1 MTVSNPR
8 RDDMRA
14 SPSAGNEPVLLQRL
28 REGDD
33 AAFGELFELHATAV
47 RRLALGMASDRSEAE
62 DITAETF
69 FRVLQALRR
78 GAGPRDNV
86 RAYLLTVARRVCWEW
101 HGARRDVPVTDD
113 ELTTRA
119 GAGTDSQARA
129 AEHNLI
135 TRAFSSL
142 PERWRTVLWQTEVE
156 GEQPAVVAPHFGL
169 SPNATAALARRAR
182 LGLRAAYLQ
191 AHLAVHRSS
200 DGCRTVM
207 EKLGGYTAGSVTG
220 AEARKIRAHL
230 IICSTCRSTHDE
242 LRDVCSTLRA
252 HAGLVVLL
260 VPASALA
267 FGTTAG
273 AGAGI
278 GSVGSAGSAMGA
290 AMGAGTASGVAAAGG
305 ASSFAL
311 AVGTK
316 VKVGLALA
324 STAAA
329 GAFGVAVGPVVDSG
343 PNQTIGLPGR
353 GNSAE
358 LRLAPSD
365 TSTVPATS
373 EVAGTGWR
381 VPESIASQTMI
392 VPPPEPVDQEPVN
405 EYRAPRDVERPGGGP
420 GGTEQGRTVI
430 GGHEL
435 PGTSSAPENRDDQ
448 ESEPRIDMPG
458 ESSDTRV
465 LDTST
470 SAGDTSTSPHE
481 TSTSGDETPLLP
493 TDSDETGPSDEPG
506 NDTEQSRPDA
516 RANDDDRIRDERDAG
531 DDTDRETGTG
541 PGADA
546 ESDADSGD
554 GTTETPAEST
564 APGAAGPDDTS
575 DRSDID
581 GAGSE
586 ATDSEAAGSEAAGS
600 DDANAAGDANAAD
613 SGQARSDLGSGGRA
627 DAPAAAAPGSA
638 SMDAN
643 QSILRIVIEYSTSD
657 GGMRVFRMG
666 LNG

>member
-14 SPSAGNEPVLLQRL
+14 APSAADEPALLQRL

-33 AAFGELFELHATAV
+33 AAFGELFELHAVAV

-78 GAGPRDNV
+78 GSGPRDNV

-101 HGARRDVPVTDD
+101 HGARRDVPVSDD

-119 GAGTDSQARA
+119 GAGADSQARA

-135 TRAFSSL
+135 SRAFSSL
-142 PERWRTVLWQTEVE
+142 PERWRSVLWQTEVE

-230 IICSTCRSTHDE
+230 IICPTCRSTHDE

-252 HAGLVVLL
+252 HAGVVVLL

-267 FGTTAG
+267 FGSG
-273 AGAGI
+273 AGAGMSSLGSI
-278 GSVGSAGSAMGA
+278 GSSLSTAGAAGSAGAAGAVGSVGS
-290 AMGAGTASGVAAAGG
+290 GTAGG
-305 ASSFAL
+305 FAM
-311 AVGTK
+311 AVGAK
-316 VKVGLALA
+316 AKIGLALA

-329 GAFGVAVGPVVDSG
+329 GAFGVAVGPVVDNG
-343 PNQTIGLPGR
+343 PTQTIGLPG
-353 GNSAE
+353 GGTAE
-358 LRLAPSD
+358 LSIAPS
-365 TSTVPATS
+365 TATPIPRTS

-381 VPESIASQTMI
+381 VPE
-392 VPPPEPVDQEPVN
+392 VPGPSRTEQQDPPEAPGQQRAN
-405 EYRAPRDVERPGGGP
+405 EYEAPRQLELPGKAEP
-420 GGTEQGRTVI
+420 DRTVI

-435 PGTSSAPENRDDQ
+435 PGTSSAPEDRETSD
-448 ESEPRIDMPG
+448 SEPRIDKPD
-458 ESSDTRV
+458 ESTQDTTV
-465 LDTST
+465 LDTT
-470 SAGDTSTSPHE
+470 S
-481 TSTSGDETPLLP
+481 SGSGEP
-493 TDSDETGPSDEPG
+493 STGPSDTSTNPVTPTIPITPSEKTTGQPG
-506 NDTEQSRPDA
+506 GGA
-516 RANDDDRIRDERDAG
+516 RATDETSAHDKPRPRDTIERSG
-531 DDTDRETGTG
+531 DTPKDSDTTT
-541 PGADA
+541 
-546 ESDADSGD
+546 DSGTARDD
-554 GTTETPAEST
+554 GESS
-564 APGAAGPDDTS
+564 S
-575 DRSDID
+575 D
-581 GAGSE
+581 
-586 ATDSEAAGSEAAGS
+586 
-600 DDANAAGDANAAD
+600 
-613 SGQARSDLGSGGRA
+613 GQARSDLESADTSRDSGEQARHPIIRIIVIHGFVADGDTRA
-627 DAPAAAAPGSA
+627 DAA
-638 SMDAN
+638 
-643 QSILRIVIEYSTSD
+643 
-657 GGMRVFRMG
+657 G
-666 LNG
+666 LDE